1 MTEELDMSKEV
12 EEFLKWK
19 SKRNMKKS
27 ITCNRIQIKGGLPR
41 NEIVRK
47 VVNTF
52 IKTEYQKKGKGVT
65 FRYPVE
71 KLPSNG
77 HLFIAR
83 PGHKKNFDFKV
94 EVTEEMG
101 LKEGKHEQVVLDLRV
116 KKQCNP
122 QGFGDFLRAAE
133 EVYHCSEND
142 IDRLLPRYSNLK
154 GAFDTG
160 AEVEVILK
168 IMKWMFIMEDIVYWD
183 VEGRAFLYNFM
194 LYVVNENDESRLR
207 EAMEKVKDPDRLKSF
222 MKKAGMTWIPY

>member
-1 MTEELDMSKEV
+1 MTEYTEACIIRGG
-12 EEFLKWK
+12 KWVK
-19 SKRNMKKS
+19 LLNA
-27 ITCNRIQIKGGLPR
+27 IRIKIKGDLPR

-71 KLPSNG
+71 KLPGNR

-122 QGFGDFLRAAE
+122 QEFEDFLRAVE

-168 IMKWMFIMEDIVYWD
+168 ILKWLFIMEDIVYWD

-194 LYVVNENDESRLR
+194 LYVANENDENRLR
-207 EAMEKVKDPDRLKSF
+207 EAMEKVKNPDRLKSF
-222 MKKAGMTWIPY
+222 MKKAGMAWIPY

>member
-1 MTEELDMSKEV
+1 
-12 EEFLKWK
+12 
-19 SKRNMKKS
+19 MKKT
-27 ITCNRIQIKGGLPR
+27 IKCNKIEIKGCLPR
-41 NEIVRK
+41 HKIVRK
-47 VVNTF
+47 VVGTF
-52 IKTEYQKKGKGVT
+52 IKTEYQEKGKGVE

-71 KLPSNG
+71 NLPDKKR
-77 HLFIAR
+77 LFIVR

-122 QGFGDFLRAAE
+122 QEFEDFLRAVE

-168 IMKWMFIMEDIVYWD
+168 ILKWLFIMEDIVYWD

-194 LYVVNENDESRLR
+194 LYVANENDENRLR
-207 EAMEKVKDPDRLKSF
+207 EAMEKVKNPDRLKSF
-222 MKKAGMTWIPY
+222 MKKAGMAWIPY

>member
-1 MTEELDMSKEV
+1 MGKII
-12 EEFLKWK
+12 K
-19 SKRNMKKS
+19 
-27 ITCNRIQIKGGLPR
+27 CNRIKIKGDLPR

-52 IKTEYQKKGKGVT
+52 IKTEYQKKGKGVA

-71 KLPSNG
+71 KLPGNR

-122 QGFGDFLRAAE
+122 QEFEDFLRAVE

-168 IMKWMFIMEDIVYWD
+168 ILKWLFIMEDIVYWD

-194 LYVVNENDESRLR
+194 LYVANESDENRLR
-207 EAMEKVKDPDRLKSF
+207 EAMEKVKNPDRLKSF
-222 MKKAGMTWIPY
+222 MKKAGMAWIPY

>member
-1 MTEELDMSKEV
+1 MGKII
-12 EEFLKWK
+12 K
-19 SKRNMKKS
+19 
-27 ITCNRIQIKGGLPR
+27 CNRIKIKGDLPR

-52 IKTEYQKKGKGVT
+52 IKAEYQKKGKGVT

-71 KLPSNG
+71 KLPDNR
-77 HLFIAR
+77 HIFIAR

-101 LKEGKHEQVVLDLRV
+101 LKEGKHEQIVLDLRM

-122 QGFGDFLRAAE
+122 QGFEDFLRAVE

-142 IDRLLPRYSNLK
+142 IDSLLPRYSNLK

-168 IMKWMFIMEDIVYWD
+168 ILKWMFIMEDIVYWD

-194 LYVVNENDESRLR
+194 LYVANENDENRLR
-207 EAMEKVKDPDRLKSF
+207 EAMEKVKNPDRLKSF
-222 MKKAGMTWIPY
+222 MKKAGMAWIPY

>member
-1 MTEELDMSKEV
+1 MIKTIE
-12 EEFLKWK
+12 
-19 SKRNMKKS
+19 
-27 ITCNRIQIKGGLPR
+27 CARIEIKGHMPR

-52 IKTEYQKKGKGVT
+52 IKTEYQEKGKGVT

-71 KLPSNG
+71 KLPGNRR
-77 HLFIAR
+77 LFIAR

-101 LKEGKHEQVVLDLRV
+101 LKEGKHEQVVLDLRM
-116 KKQCNP
+116 KKQRNP
-122 QGFGDFLRAAE
+122 QEFEDFLRAVE

-154 GAFDTG
+154 EASGTG

-168 IMKWMFIMEDIVYWD
+168 ILKWLFIMEDIVYWD
-183 VEGRAFLYNFM
+183 VEGRAFLYNFV

-207 EAMEKVKDPDRLKSF
+207 EAMEKVKNPDRLKSF

>member
-1 MTEELDMSKEV
+1 MGKII
-12 EEFLKWK
+12 K
-19 SKRNMKKS
+19 
-27 ITCNRIQIKGGLPR
+27 CNRIKIKGDLPR

-71 KLPSNG
+71 KLPGNI
-77 HLFIAR
+77 HLFIVR
-83 PGHKKNFDFKV
+83 PGLKKNFDFKV

-101 LKEGKHEQVVLDLRV
+101 LKEGKQEQVVLDLRM
-116 KKQCNP
+116 KKQSNP
-122 QGFGDFLRAAE
+122 QGFEDFMRVIE

-142 IDRLLPRYSNLK
+142 VDRLLTRYSNLK
-154 GAFDTG
+154 EAFGIG

-168 IMKWMFIMEDIVYWD
+168 VLKWMFIMEDIVYWD

-194 LYVVNENDESRLR
+194 LYVTSEDDEDRLK
-207 EAMEKVKDPDRLKSF
+207 ETMEKAKKDPDRLKSF
-222 MKKAGMTWIPY
+222 MKKAGVAWMPY

>member
-1 MTEELDMSKEV
+1 MIKTIE
-12 EEFLKWK
+12 
-19 SKRNMKKS
+19 
-27 ITCNRIQIKGGLPR
+27 CARIEIKGHMPR

-52 IKTEYQKKGKGVT
+52 IKTEYQEKGKGVT

-71 KLPSNG
+71 KLPGNRR
-77 HLFIAR
+77 LFIAR

-101 LKEGKHEQVVLDLRV
+101 LKEGKHEQVVLDLRM
-116 KKQCNP
+116 KKQRNP
-122 QGFGDFLRAAE
+122 QEFEDFLRAVE

-154 GAFDTG
+154 EASGTG

-168 IMKWMFIMEDIVYWD
+168 ILKWLFIMEDIVYWD
-183 VEGRAFLYNFM
+183 VEGRAFLYNFV

-207 EAMEKVKDPDRLKSF
+207 EAMEKVKNPDRLKSF
-222 MKKAGMTWIPY
+222 MKKAGMAWIPY

>member
-1 MTEELDMSKEV
+1 
-12 EEFLKWK
+12 
-19 SKRNMKKS
+19 MKK
-27 ITCNRIQIKGGLPR
+27 IIKCNKIEVKGCLPR
-41 NEIVRK
+41 HKIVRK
-47 VVNTF
+47 VVGTF
-52 IKTEYQKKGKGVT
+52 IKTEYQEKGKGVE

-71 KLPSNG
+71 NLPDNKR
-77 HLFIAR
+77 LYIVR

-116 KKQCNP
+116 KKQYDP
-122 QGFGDFLRAAE
+122 QEFEDFLRAVE

-168 IMKWMFIMEDIVYWD
+168 ILKWLFIMEDIVYWD

-194 LYVVNENDESRLR
+194 LYVANENDENRLR
-207 EAMEKVKDPDRLKSF
+207 EAMEKVKNPDRLKSF
-222 MKKAGMTWIPY
+222 MKKAGMAWIPY